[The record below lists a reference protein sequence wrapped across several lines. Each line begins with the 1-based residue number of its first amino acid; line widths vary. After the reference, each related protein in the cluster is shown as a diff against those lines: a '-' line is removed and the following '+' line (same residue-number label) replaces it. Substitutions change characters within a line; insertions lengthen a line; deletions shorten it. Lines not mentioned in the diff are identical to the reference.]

1 MDSQGISW
9 NVQSAENKCS
19 KIQKPDPGI
28 IKKKK
33 RIQHPKKVHGET
45 LY

>member
-33 RIQHPKKVHGET
+33 KDSAP
-45 LY
+45 